1 MENSNEFMLLF
12 RFEPDFNHQPTAEE
26 MSQMHNQW
34 GAYLGGLAIQEKLIS
49 THQLGFEGTIVSADQ
64 TVSSGIVLAD
74 NQTLGGNLVVKA
86 SSLLEATEIAK
97 SCPILFMGGNVEIRN
112 ILSM

>member
-49 THQLGFEGTIVSADQ
+49 THQLGFEGAIVSADQ
-64 TVSSGIVLAD
+64 SKTDGILIAD
-74 NQTLGGNLVVKA
+74 NQTLGGNLVIKA
-86 SSLLEATEIAK
+86 SSMEEAIEISK

-112 ILSM
+112 ILPM